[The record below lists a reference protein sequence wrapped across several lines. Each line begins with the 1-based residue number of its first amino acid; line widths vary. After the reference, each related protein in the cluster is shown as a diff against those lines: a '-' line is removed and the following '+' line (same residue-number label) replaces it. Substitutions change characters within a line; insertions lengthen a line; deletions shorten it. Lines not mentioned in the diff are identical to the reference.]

1 MNNPYLAS
9 IVQRKCKSTYIQIYF
24 YTIFYWK
31 LKKEKKHKR
40 LLTLI
45 SIIYSV
51 CQLLRYMSDVL
62 CHSRVMSRP

>member
-1 MNNPYLAS
+1 M
-9 IVQRKCKSTYIQIYF
+9 
-24 YTIFYWK
+24 IFYWK

-51 CQLLRYMSDVL
+51 CQFLRYMSDVL